1 LAFVSLVLGV
11 LQIGAGILF
20 LPVIVWSWMNLETMH
35 AILFTTY
42 MVPVGLLDNV
52 LRLIVMALGL
62 TTPMIVIVVGVIGG
76 TIAYGIIGLF
86 VGPIVL
92 AVAWDLGRAWMRDD
106 APATA

>member
-1 LAFVSLVLGV
+1 M

-52 LRLIVMALGL
+52 LRLILMPLGL